1 MKKLLFLLPIFLL
14 VWCSDCDQSCY
25 EAKTKYEEQQ
35 RVTMQEQ
42 AKLNQED
49 RDKEVKRQKEIM
61 NAPWYKESLELDLV
75 RQQADLQKRQ
85 TEALEKQANDVWY
98 MRDSQEVKDIITV
111 ATVWLWVLWALLW
124 E

>member
-1 MKKLLFLLPIFLL
+1 
-14 VWCSDCDQSCY
+14 
-25 EAKTKYEEQQ
+25 
-35 RVTMQEQ
+35 
-42 AKLNQED
+42 
-49 RDKEVKRQKEIM
+49 M